1 MQKVWQKATKTG
13 VILGIV
19 LFFIGFA
26 ILAKV
31 LSRNKKNPDRPSWKW
46 FMGWSDE

>member
-1 MQKVWQKATKTG
+1 MRKETTKTG
-13 VILGIV
+13 ATLGIV

-31 LSRNKKNPDRPSWKW
+31 LSRNKKHQERPSWKW